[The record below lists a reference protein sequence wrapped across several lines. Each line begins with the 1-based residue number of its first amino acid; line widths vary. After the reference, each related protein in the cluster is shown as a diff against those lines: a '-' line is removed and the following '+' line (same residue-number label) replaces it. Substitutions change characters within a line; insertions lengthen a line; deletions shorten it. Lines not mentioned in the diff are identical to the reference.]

1 MSDTPID
8 LLASRVW
15 SGSKWHY
22 PHIEAMLSD
31 IERLRAELAAAIK
44 ERDEARRLHCV
55 EITRESMNPKMF
67 TPEWSAKQLG
77 WDCFKEGGG
86 S

>member
-1 MSDTPID
+1 MESDTPID
-8 LLASRVW
+8 LIASRVW

-31 IERLRAELAAAIK
+31 IERLRAELAAMK
-44 ERDEARRLHCV
+44 EQRDEARRDLCF
-55 EITRESMNPKMF
+55 EKSNR
-67 TPEWSAKQLG
+67 PEWYAAECG

-86 S
+86 A

>member
-1 MSDTPID
+1 MESDTPID

-31 IERLRAELAAAIK
+31 IERLRAELDAANAQLVSNA
-44 ERDEARRLHCV
+44 DELAAMR
-55 EITRESMNPKMF
+55 
-67 TPEWSAKQLG
+67 
-77 WDCFKEGGG
+77 KEGGG
-86 S
+86 A

>member
-1 MSDTPID
+1 MESDTPID

-31 IERLRAELAAAIK
+31 IERLRAELAAANAQLVSNA
-44 ERDEARRLHCV
+44 DELAAMR
-55 EITRESMNPKMF
+55 
-67 TPEWSAKQLG
+67 
-77 WDCFKEGGG
+77 KEGGG
-86 S
+86 A